1 MGRSAFIAALVVV
14 GLVLWMLSGQ
24 IGSKEEEK
32 EIQTSAE
39 QEKPATIMK
48 VQTRVVSA
56 ESITRE
62 VVVQGQL
69 EPKKIITMRSETAG
83 NIQQVL
89 ANKGERIGRGQTL
102 ARISLDMRN
111 ADLAVANANL
121 LQAGNE
127 YAAASK
133 LQKQGLQSK
142 VALETAAAKREAARA
157 QVQAAE
163 LELSNTEITAPLNA
177 LIEDV
182 LVEEGDF
189 IDRGTPVAT
198 LVDNSQ
204 LLVTGRVSQQRV
216 ADVKIGQTAV
226 AKLVTGQQVEGRVSY
241 ISSMADNA
249 RSFKVEVL
257 IEQPPAGTL
266 TGISAKLS
274 IPVETLRAHRISPAV
289 LSLDDNGSLG
299 IKAVGPDNTVVFHE
313 IEVVKS
319 ESNGAWVT
327 GLPENITLITLG
339 QGFVNPG
346 EEIEPVPEAPD
357 NQTPVSDAANDA
369 LGTQIQSSGATK
381 Q

>member
-274 IPVETLRAHRISPAV
+274 IPVETLWLNLKATAH
-289 LSLDDNGSLG
+289 G
-299 IKAVGPDNTVVFHE
+299 
-313 IEVVKS
+313 
-319 ESNGAWVT
+319 
-327 GLPENITLITLG
+327 
-339 QGFVNPG
+339 
-346 EEIEPVPEAPD
+346 
-357 NQTPVSDAANDA
+357 
-369 LGTQIQSSGATK
+369 
-381 Q
+381 